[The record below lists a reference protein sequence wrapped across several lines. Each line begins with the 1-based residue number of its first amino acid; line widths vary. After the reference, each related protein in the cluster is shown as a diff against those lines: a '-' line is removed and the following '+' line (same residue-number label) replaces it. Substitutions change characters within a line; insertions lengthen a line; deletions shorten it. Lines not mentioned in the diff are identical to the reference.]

1 LALNGR
7 PPAQNSTERTLE
19 ICRLLIADRDDLVVK
34 AMSWALRRLGTND
47 PAAARYFID
56 QYQADLASRVMREVS
71 RKLATGRKN

>member
-1 LALNGR
+1 M
-7 PPAQNSTERTLE
+7 
-19 ICRLLIADRDDLVVK
+19 VVK

-56 QYQADLASRVMREVS
+56 QHQADLASRVLREVS